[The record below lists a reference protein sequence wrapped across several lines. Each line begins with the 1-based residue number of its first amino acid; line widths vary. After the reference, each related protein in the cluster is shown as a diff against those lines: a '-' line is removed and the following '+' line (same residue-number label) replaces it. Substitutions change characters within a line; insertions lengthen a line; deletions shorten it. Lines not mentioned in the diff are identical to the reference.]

1 MTKNMN
7 MKSAPRKGA
16 ILPLMAV
23 LLIVLISIAALT
35 IDSNWMLYNVTNSQ
49 NSADL
54 AARSSL
60 VRIQNDNN
68 RNLRVARARA
78 IGKRIYDLNYD
89 REGEYNADR
98 ILFGSLQDSTVTDPV
113 FIENTSDRAPV
124 SAVNVQAPTN
134 IAQQRVSLFFGSL
147 FDSQADPLI
156 FADAVTGTRQ
166 IDIFLCLDASRS
178 MNRLPN
184 KGFPPGASSIH
195 EPPLPGSRWFE
206 LKDTVQLFLAE
217 IKAVNPN
224 ARVGLVTFGG
234 GFPIYPAAAVA
245 DSPLDAT
252 NARLEIPLELVISD
266 EIGAIVDTMNAYTN
280 FEALGLGTS
289 IYDGVLTSLQEF
301 ENDNASRQIILLSD
315 GNQVIEN
322 RPSPAVAGQE
332 ALQAGVVV
340 HTISFGG
347 DFAALKGIS
356 TATGG
361 SDFTA
366 VTVEELREAFSQL
379 LGRFT
384 VNLVD

>member
-124 SAVNVQAPTN
+124 SAVN
-134 IAQQRVSLFFGSL
+134 
-147 FDSQADPLI
+147 
-156 FADAVTGTRQ
+156 
-166 IDIFLCLDASRS
+166 CL
-178 MNRLPN
+178 L
-184 KGFPPGASSIH
+184 
-195 EPPLPGSRWFE
+195 
-206 LKDTVQLFLAE
+206 
-217 IKAVNPN
+217 
-224 ARVGLVTFGG
+224 
-234 GFPIYPAAAVA
+234 
-245 DSPLDAT
+245 
-252 NARLEIPLELVISD
+252 
-266 EIGAIVDTMNAYTN
+266 YT
-280 FEALGLGTS
+280 S
-289 IYDGVLTSLQEF
+289 
-301 ENDNASRQIILLSD
+301 
-315 GNQVIEN
+315 
-322 RPSPAVAGQE
+322 PSPRDKR
-332 ALQAGVVV
+332 QARMP
-340 HTISFGG
+340 SS
-347 DFAALKGIS
+347 A
-356 TATGG
+356 
-361 SDFTA
+361 
-366 VTVEELREAFSQL
+366 
-379 LGRFT
+379 
-384 VNLVD
+384 